1 MDFKNND
8 VIRWWYSEDE
18 LKRRNHGNNNGTT
31 YWCMSQLAIFKD
43 GFFRDTFWWHGSDN
57 KKIYLKE
64 LENVI
69 EFKYLGNLDDYEKH
83 SNPYERYNPDDILN
97 LNHAN
102 NSRDNIYLKK
112 GAKIDRNVVEKN
124 LKEELDKVISEAS
137 YYTRRIESMN
147 QKIEEFNETTDENL
161 DKFYF

>member
-8 VIRWWYSEDE
+8 VIRWWYSEEE
-18 LKRRNHGNNNGTT
+18 LKRRRDGNNGGTT
-31 YWCMSQLAIFKD
+31 YWCNSQLAIFKD
-43 GFFRDTFWWHGSDN
+43 GHFYDTYWGSYGDN
-57 KKIYLKE
+57 KRIS
-64 LENVI
+64 LEKLGNEV

-83 SNPYERYNPDDILN
+83 SDPYKRYSLDDILN

-112 GAKIDRNVVEKN
+112 GAKIDRNVVEEN
-124 LKEELDKVISEAS
+124 LKDELEKVISEAS
-137 YYTRRIESMN
+137 YYTRRIDSMN
-147 QKIEEFNETTDENL
+147 QKIEEFNKTTDENL